1 MAFFARLPGMAFF
14 ACEQDERE
22 GALGMAPEVTV
33 LVFIK
38 VAQPSTPSRRDQFQR
53 DDLVLKFKEL
63 ARMRMVALAHPLW
76 AELVQQEK
84 IWSMLALRRWPN
96 ISPYINISDW
106 RAFYARRH
114 RKIRTPGD
122 PGKPDMP
129 SIENCGGS
137 GGQPE
142 PGADEWEFLCPVST
156 RLLER
161 TPDKAVDFCNVCQK
175 NVHLVGTEE
184 ELTTAVEAGHCVSYA
199 PDVLRSRSRRNI
211 KGKRKVR
218 R

>member
-96 ISPYINISDW
+96 ISPYILSLIHIS
-106 RAFYARRH
+106 
-114 RKIRTPGD
+114 
-122 PGKPDMP
+122 
-129 SIENCGGS
+129 
-137 GGQPE
+137 E
-142 PGADEWEFLCPVST
+142 PT
-156 RLLER
+156 RLLSI
-161 TPDKAVDFCNVCQK
+161 
-175 NVHLVGTEE
+175 
-184 ELTTAVEAGHCVSYA
+184 SYA
-199 PDVLRSRSRRNI
+199 VFCL
-211 KGKRKVR
+211 KKKKKHQTQLKLYLF
-218 R
+218 